1 MSLCIANYVRI
12 KIYEKWSTAH
22 RFMRILEQQ
31 LMFIHTYFAAA
42 MICSSLS
49 SSFSWDCWLSPN
61 GFRNRIFPSSSE
73 GYLIVFFYLFT
84 SWQDIFFFSFRASL
98 TKWLF
103 VFRNLLRPASDLR
116 DLWFH
121 THLQIRLA
129 DDTNS
134 TSQIFF
140 LIPWKSS
147 GLHFLALYPLHH
159 HWLKASCSRTF
170 WGKGSSVV
178 VI

>member
-1 MSLCIANYVRI
+1 MVNQVLNRKQERDLC
-12 KIYEKWSTAH
+12 SSS
-22 RFMRILEQQ
+22 Q
-31 LMFIHTYFAAA
+31 LMFIHFCNDLQLFIILLTC
-42 MICSSLS
+42 CSDLIVAHRAKRWRS
-49 SSFSWDCWLSPN
+49 
-61 GFRNRIFPSSSE
+61 RIFLSSE

-84 SWQDIFFFSFRASL
+84 SWQDIFFSFRASL